1 MANTKVGGRA
11 GYNMGAVIENITEAK
26 TLTPGDSGKVFTIDG
41 GAGASAA
48 YTITL
53 PKAADAV
60 GFTAKFIFASAST
73 YAVTIAPHAD
83 EDTLVGNVQ
92 SSDGGVGGATAESG
106 VDELIFSLSAEL
118 GDWAEVICD
127 GTYFYVSGGVHDT
140 NHITLA

>member
-53 PKAADAV
+53 PKAADSV

-73 YAVTIAPHAD
+73 YAVTVAPHAD
-83 EDTLVGNVQ
+83 EDTLVGSIQ
-92 SSDGGVGGATAESG
+92 SSDGADASGADSNGAG
-106 VDELIFSLSAEL
+106 VDELIFTTSAAI
-118 GDWAEVICD
+118 GDWA
-127 GTYFYVSGGVHDT
+127 
-140 NHITLA
+140 